1 MDDQALAHRFR
12 AAKDIAREA
21 GQTALDYFPRP
32 GRSEGR
38 LQGST
43 RLRQPGRQSRRD
55 AHPGPPSRAVS
66 RRRVS
71 RRRGWRREGGAAEG
85 DRDASGLWVVDPID
99 GTSNFI
105 NRVPLWCVSIAY
117 VRQGRIEVGVIYDP
131 NADELF
137 AARRGQGA
145 FCGEARISCSAADSL
160 TQGTVGIGYSTRTP
174 VAPAVD
180 GIRRL
185 LEAGGMYQRNGSG
198 ALMLAYVGAG
208 RLLGYLEAHINA
220 WDCLAGILLVE
231 EAGAG
236 QTIFSPMTACC
247 MATPSSPR
255 HRASWTPCAPSP
267 PSTRR
272 RVASPRID
280 WEDSDQLE
288 TSFDFA
294 PLRPVLSPSSSSG
307 QALSKGSGRTGQSFP
322 NRSS

>member
-1 MDDQALAHRFR
+1 MDDQALAVRFR

-21 GQTALDYFPRP
+21 GQTALDYF
-32 GRSEGR
+32 
-38 LQGST
+38 
-43 RLRQPGRQSRRD
+43 RD
-55 AHPGPPSRAVS
+55 PDALKVVSKGPQDFVSQADRAVETLI
-66 RRRVS
+66 RDRLHELFPDD
-71 RRRGWRREGGAAEG
+71 GFLGEEGGAEEGGAEEGGAEEG

-185 LEAGGMYQRNGSG
+185 LDAGGMYQRNGSG

-231 EAGAG
+231 EAGGWTNDFLANDG
-236 QTIFSPMTACC
+236 LLHGNPIIAAAPGVVDAV
-247 MATPSSPR
+247 
-255 HRASWTPCAPSP
+255 RAVAAFDPETGRAPGP
-267 PSTRR
+267 
-272 RVASPRID
+272 
-280 WEDSDQLE
+280 
-288 TSFDFA
+288 
-294 PLRPVLSPSSSSG
+294 
-307 QALSKGSGRTGQSFP
+307 
-322 NRSS
+322 

>member
-1 MDDQALAHRFR
+1 MDDQALAVRFR

-21 GQTALDYFPRP
+21 GQAALDYF
-32 GRSEGR
+32 
-38 LQGST
+38 
-43 RLRQPGRQSRRD
+43 RD
-55 AHPGPPSRAVS
+55 PDALKVVSKGPQDFVSQADRAVETLI
-66 RRRVS
+66 RDRLHELFPDD
-71 RRRGWRREGGAAEG
+71 GFLGEEGGAAEG
-85 DRDASGLWVVDPID
+85 GTEEGGAEEGDRDGSGLWVVDPID

-117 VRQGRIEVGVIYDP
+117 VRQGRIEVGVICDP

-185 LEAGGMYQRNGSG
+185 LDAGGMYQRNGSG

-231 EAGAG
+231 EAGGWTNDFLANDGLLHGNPIIAAAPGVVDAVRAVAAFDPETGRRAAG
-236 QTIFSPMTACC
+236 
-247 MATPSSPR
+247 
-255 HRASWTPCAPSP
+255 H
-267 PSTRR
+267 
-272 RVASPRID
+272 
-280 WEDSDQLE
+280 
-288 TSFDFA
+288 
-294 PLRPVLSPSSSSG
+294 
-307 QALSKGSGRTGQSFP
+307 
-322 NRSS
+322 